1 MCARSVAS
9 LVIPSKFIS
18 IHPDIELLSS
28 ETRVSIVAMG
38 ISPGAEAL
46 VAILVFGTL
55 VFK

>member
-28 ETRVSIVAMG
+28 ETRVNIVAMG